1 MHPCLI
7 GFTLVARL
15 APHPSTMEV
24 ADRRTCPIDCAKKK
38 KETNTRAIFCSIY
51 IFLNLGSHS
60 VPCFMDRWHHWH
72 SLPWGPALSHAVAL
86 TRAHVKRL
94 TILATG
100 QLTERPTKPSLSR
113 LTWLSLTSH

>member
-51 IFLNLGSHS
+51 IFLNLGPHS

-94 TILATG
+94 TMWGRWPRTAWCPCFCL
-100 QLTERPTKPSLSR
+100 QDDVFLL
-113 LTWLSLTSH
+113 WF